1 MADSYALTRTHSY
14 RAGEKKRR
22 ACNINQVIFI
32 ILWYSVSGSGS
43 AHGVGI
49 HARPFAHRHFRNIHV
64 FGLMRLDSFCFVLLA
79 SSSARRHLFRGPF
92 LFVKAK
98 KEKCETRET
107 QSWKK
112 KMWTR
117 VVLVA
122 KKKNDLQPD
131 MVVRVV
137 FFSFFSFLLHL
148 PISSSSNHFPRTY
161 LIRDDDILASL
172 LSGLH
177 ARDTSRHNDVC
188 ARRARV
194 DPFLFALK
202 NVLFNSL

>member
-117 VVLVA
+117 IVLVA
-122 KKKNDLQPD
+122 KKKMIYNPIWLFASFFFHFFLSFFIFQFRPRPTIFHVHTSYVTMIFSLRCCPGSMREIRVDTTMCVRD
-131 MVVRVV
+131 VRVWIR
-137 FFSFFSFLLHL
+137 FYLH
-148 PISSSSNHFPRTY
+148 
-161 LIRDDDILASL
+161 
-172 LSGLH
+172 
-177 ARDTSRHNDVC
+177 
-188 ARRARV
+188 
-194 DPFLFALK
+194 
-202 NVLFNSL
+202 